1 MMATLKPA
9 TQVHNYDDS
18 IDNVMSCGGE
28 REREKE
34 GERENEMMQ
43 KSLIIK
49 CIIIL

>member
-18 IDNVMSCGGE
+18 TDNVMSCRE

-34 GERENEMMQ
+34 KERENEMMQ

>member
-9 TQVHNYDDS
+9 TQAHNYDDS
-18 IDNVMSCGGE
+18 INNIMLC

-34 GERENEMMQ
+34 RKRENEMMQ

>member
-18 IDNVMSCGGE
+18 IDNVMSCS
-28 REREKE
+28 EREK
-34 GERENEMMQ
+34 ERENEMMQ